1 MIDYG
6 ILIRKDGKFKP
17 LTGNQIGLIMLEY
30 ILSQMKE
37 KNMLKDNYYIS
48 TSIVST
54 NLTKKIADT
63 YGIKCYETLTGFKNL
78 CSASK
83 DPKEEFLF
91 GFEESFGYLYGDH
104 ARDKDRCCSINV
116 NA

>member
-17 LTGNQIGLIMLEY
+17 LTGNQIGVIMLEY

-48 TSIVST
+48 
-54 NLTKKIADT
+54 ADT